1 VSIEHEGAI
10 DRVTVD
16 CGFTLVAAITRQSS
30 DELALAPGSAV
41 TVAIKATA
49 IHIVPKI

>member
-1 VSIEHEGAI
+1 M
-10 DRVTVD
+10 TVD

-30 DELALAPGSAV
+30 EELALGPGSAV